1 MNLFEKQNFEE
12 LKNRIEKLEKT
23 SEKQWGMLTHEQMLA
38 HCTKVLKVAL
48 HPYKKQYFLG
58 KLFGKKIV
66 NNILK
71 NKYEMKKGIKSSK
84 KLFETNP
91 KSFNEEKAIL
101 LQTFQDFY
109 NNGSAFYEHK
119 LHPFFGELSAND
131 WNTITYKH
139 LNHHLTQFSC

>member
-1 MNLFEKQNFEE
+1 MNLFEKQDFDT
-12 LKNRIEKLEKT
+12 LKKRIESLQKSSVRK
-23 SEKQWGMLTHEQMLA
+23 WGALTHEEMLA

-58 KLFGKKIV
+58 ILFGKKIV

-84 KLFETNP
+84 KLFEANP
-91 KSFNEEKAIL
+91 KSFDEEKIIL
-101 LQTFQDFY
+101 LQTFHNFY
-109 NNGSAFYEHK
+109 EKGGAFYEQK
-119 LHPFFGELSAND
+119 LHPFFGRLTTDE
-131 WNTITYKH
+131 WNILTYKH

>member
-1 MNLFEKQNFEE
+1 MNLFEKQDFDT
-12 LKNRIEKLEKT
+12 LKNRIESLQKSSVRK
-23 SEKQWGMLTHEQMLA
+23 WGALTHEEMLA
-38 HCTKVLKVAL
+38 HCAKVLKVAL

-84 KLFETNP
+84 KLFEANP
-91 KSFNEEKAIL
+91 KSFSKEKAIL
-101 LQTFQDFY
+101 LQTFQDFHD
-109 NNGSAFYEHK
+109 NDSDFYEQK
-119 LHPFFGELSAND
+119 LHPFFGRLTTDE
-131 WNTITYKH
+131 WNILTYKH